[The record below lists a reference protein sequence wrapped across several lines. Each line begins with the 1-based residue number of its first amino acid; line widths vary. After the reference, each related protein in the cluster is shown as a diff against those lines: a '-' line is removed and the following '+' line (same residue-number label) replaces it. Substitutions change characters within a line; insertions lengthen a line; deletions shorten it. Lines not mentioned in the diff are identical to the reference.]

1 MSDAA
6 AISLR
11 PVTAEDAGFL
21 LVVYA
26 STRLEELAMTNWNDE
41 QKAQFCAMQ
50 FHAQDSHYRLH
61 YPGAQ
66 YFVILDG
73 DTPGGRLYVDHW
85 KNEIRIIDIA
95 LLPVHRGK
103 GIGTHLL
110 SGLQDQA
117 AAAQKKLSIHVES
130 FNPARRLY
138 ERLGF
143 ELVEDK
149 GVYQLME
156 WTPS

>member
-1 MSDAA
+1 MPDAP

-26 STRLEELAMTNWNDE
+26 GTRLEELALTNWNDE

-50 FHAQDSHYRLH
+50 FQAQDSHYRLH
-61 YPGAQ
+61 YPGMQ
-66 YFVILDG
+66 QFVILDG
-73 DTPGGRLYVDHW
+73 DTAAGRLYVDHW
-85 KNEIRIIDIA
+85 PNEIRVVDIA
-95 LLPVHRGK
+95 LLPGHRGR

-110 SGLQDQA
+110 GGLREQA
-117 AAAQKKLSIHVES
+117 AAVRKKLSIHVEN
-130 FNPARRLY
+130 FNPAKRLY

-143 ELVEDK
+143 QRVQDE
-149 GVYQLME
+149 GVHQLME
-156 WTPS
+156 WTPA